1 MAATK
6 PVRTNAQLKA
16 AVAAALAWLKKNSV
30 PWRDEADDARFL
42 RGLSLIE
49 QGATD
54 GRNFVK
60 KGVNWA
66 LRSIGRRSRK
76 LHAAAVLLATRLAE
90 SDDATARWVGKD
102 AHKQLIGPAMI
113 KRISRL

>member
-6 PVRTNAQLKA
+6 PVRPNAQLKA

-66 LRSIGRRSRK
+66 LQSIGRRSRK
-76 LHAAAVLLATRLAE
+76 LPPQPCSWPHDWLSRTTRPP
-90 SDDATARWVGKD
+90 VGW
-102 AHKQLIGPAMI
+102 GRM
-113 KRISRL
+113 RINSSSAPR